1 MGKEDGVITV
11 AITRTLEDEDIVV
24 VVDDMVMVGA
34 GIISDH
40 AMAKLMYI
48 NKNNIATAWG

>member
-1 MGKEDGVITV
+1 MGKEDGVVAV
-11 AITRTLEDEDIVV
+11 AITRTVEDEDIVV
-24 VVDDMVMVGA
+24 VVDDIVVVGA

-48 NKNNIATAWG
+48 NKNNKATVWG